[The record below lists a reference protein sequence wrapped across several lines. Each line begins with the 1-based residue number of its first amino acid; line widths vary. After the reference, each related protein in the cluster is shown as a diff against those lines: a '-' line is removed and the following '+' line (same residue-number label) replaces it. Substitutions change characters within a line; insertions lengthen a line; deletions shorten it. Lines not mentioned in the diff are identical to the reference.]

1 MARLPSLE
9 DFNLERQDLLK
20 IKTADENTVLMSKSE
35 LREVLID
42 YIDKELDLI
51 SSGVTR
57 RRVDEIIEDVD
68 RRLNKFEKTLEKHID
83 DKINRL
89 TDSII
94 QKSTTNLIEERVN
107 ERLAEKIENL
117 KSLL

>member
-9 DFNLERQDLLK
+9 NFNLERQDLLNF
-20 IKTADENTVLMSKSE
+20 KTTNDNTVLMSKTE

-57 RRVDEIIEDVD
+57 RRVNEIIEDVD
-68 RRLNKFEKTLEKHID
+68 KRLNKFEITLEKHIN
-83 DKINRL
+83 DKINEITERV
-89 TDSII
+89 IE
-94 QKSTTNLIEERVN
+94 KSTTNLIEERVN
-107 ERLAEKIENL
+107 QRLMEKI

>member
-9 DFNLERQDLLK
+9 EFNLERQDLLK
-20 IKTADENTVLMSKSE
+20 IKTADENTVLVSKSE

-68 RRLNKFEKTLEKHID
+68 RRLNRFEKTLEKHID
-83 DKINRL
+83 DKINQL
-89 TDSII
+89 TERVIE
-94 QKSTTNLIEERVN
+94 KATTNMIEEKVN
-107 ERLAEKIENL
+107 
-117 KSLL
+117 

>member
-1 MARLPSLE
+1 
-9 DFNLERQDLLK
+9 
-20 IKTADENTVLMSKSE
+20 MSKTE

-57 RRVDEIIEDVD
+57 RRVNEIIEDVD
-68 RRLNKFEKTLEKHID
+68 KRLNKFEITLEKHIN
-83 DKINRL
+83 DKINEITERV
-89 TDSII
+89 IE
-94 QKSTTNLIEERVN
+94 KSTTNLIEERVN
-107 ERLAEKIENL
+107 QRLMEKI

>member
-57 RRVDEIIEDVD
+57 RRVNEIIEDVD
-68 RRLNKFEKTLEKHID
+68 KRLNKFEITLEKHIN
-83 DKINRL
+83 DKINEITERV
-89 TDSII
+89 IE
-94 QKSTTNLIEERVN
+94 KSTTNLIEERVN
-107 ERLAEKIENL
+107 HRLMEKI

>member
-20 IKTADENTVLMSKSE
+20 IKTTNDNTVLMSKAE

-57 RRVDEIIEDVD
+57 RRVNEIIEDVD
-68 RRLNKFEKTLEKHID
+68 KRLNKFEITLEKHIN
-83 DKINRL
+83 DKINEITERV
-89 TDSII
+89 IE
-94 QKSTTNLIEERVN
+94 KSTTNLIEERVN
-107 ERLAEKIENL
+107 HRLMEKI